1 MKAPEDITK
10 EQLIRDLTD
19 LRSRI
24 TELER
29 SEEDRRKRH
38 DELIRVTAMYE
49 GLFEFSPDAIIV
61 VGRDGE
67 IVRVNK
73 QAEKLFGYSRNEL
86 LNLSHEILLPKRLRE
101 IHGEHRRK
109 FMSEPRRIRPMGTGL
124 ELYGKGKDGSEFSV
138 DIALGPLKAGDDI
151 VIVAVIRDVSERVRD
166 ATERKRAE
174 EGLRE
179 SENRYRTLFNA
190 LDEGFCIVEV
200 IFDDNKNP
208 VDYRFLEINPSF
220 EKQTGLI
227 AAQGKRMR
235 ELAPKHEKHWFE
247 IYGKIALTGE
257 PVRFQNR
264 ADQLHRW
271 YDVYAFRIGKP
282 EDRQVAVLF
291 NDITGRKESEDT
303 LKLTRFSVDHASV
316 SAFLISKDAHILYV
330 NEQTCRSLGY
340 SREELLVMTIPDL
353 DPKVTMSAWNGIWE
367 KLKKEG
373 SWRAESLHR
382 KKDGTVIPVEI
393 SANYV
398 SFGGKEYDW
407 VYSTDISER
416 KRTENEI
423 RTTIDGME
431 KAEEALLK
439 SEERLKRAQE
449 IAHLGSWELDL
460 RNDHLTWSD
469 EVYRIFGL
477 QPQEFKAT
485 YEAFLEAVHPDDRAA
500 VDAAY
505 SGSLRDGR
513 DSYEIEHRV
522 VRKANSEVRVV
533 HEKCDHIRDE
543 SGKVVRSIGM
553 VHDITERKRAE
564 EALKR
569 AADTGERLR
578 DVMVGISSSRTFDD
592 ALKQLLNAALELA
605 GMEGGGVYVVEKGL
619 AVLRFQKCLP
629 AAFIHKVAH
638 MPMERPIIKAV
649 LKQKDLV
656 DLVEEFG
663 DMLEPFD
670 IHHAFSIPLRVRDE
684 PFGFLN
690 VGSTRLETPAQVDIQ
705 TLNILATG
713 TESLLHR
720 LLIENELRESEAQL
734 SAILHNTPAAVYML
748 GTDGR
753 LIHVNR
759 RFEEV
764 FGITSVRST
773 GMSLQDLFP
782 RETAALLLSNN
793 QKVIES
799 RTALEFEE
807 VIPQSDGLH
816 VYASVKS
823 PLLDASGQAYAIV
836 GISTDIS
843 ERKKME
849 EEIRHLAHHDALT
862 GLPNRRLFRDITL
875 LELAQARRN
884 RRKLAILFLDL
895 DRFKEINDTL
905 GHEAGDDLL
914 KQAAGLFRETIRASD
929 TVARIGGDEFNIIL
943 ADIGRP
949 EDVSDIAHK
958 IIRRFRSP
966 FLVSG
971 NELNVTTSIGISVY
985 PDDSTEIDTL
995 LRYAD
1000 IAMYHAKESGRNTF
1014 RFYNPAINIRSLE
1027 RMQLGNMLRRSIE
1040 MEELVVYYQPQID
1053 IQNKRMVCAEALV
1066 RWRHP
1071 EQGFLTPDRF
1081 LAQAEE
1087 TGFITEID
1095 EWALKTACAQVRSWI
1110 ESGLPHVCIT
1120 VNLSAR
1126 QFEKP
1131 DLVERIASILKE
1143 TRMEPGH
1150 LNLEVTET
1158 TAMSDVD
1165 RTASQLRQLREMGA
1179 HVSIDD
1185 FGTGYSSLNYLK
1197 KLPIE
1202 RLKIDKSF
1210 IRDIAHDPDDRAI
1223 ISAVTSMAHKMGI
1236 RTVAEGV
1243 ETEEQLAFLRSIECD
1258 EVQGFLFSRPLPAEK
1273 FKELVSLR

>member
-1 MKAPEDITK
+1 MKAHEDITK

-19 LRSRI
+19 LRARI

-38 DELIRVTAMYE
+38 DELIRITAMYE

-67 IVRVNK
+67 VVRINK
-73 QAEKLFGYSRNEL
+73 QAEKLFGYSGTEL
-86 LNLSHEILLPKRLRE
+86 LSLQVEVLLPERFRE
-101 IHGEHRRK
+101 RHREHRREYI
-109 FMSEPRRIRPMGTGL
+109 SDPHIRPMGTGL
-124 ELYGKGKDGSEFSV
+124 ELYGRKKDGSEFSV
-138 DIALGPLKAGDDI
+138 DIALGPLKAGDNS
-151 VIVAVIRDVSERVRD
+151 VVMAVIRDISERKGAEANLRRTQTLLSEAEELSQSGAWEWDIVANRWTFSEGWHKIHGSRKRTLTPVELLPIVHPEDRPAIEQALDGARKGVRPYDIEHRIIREDTGEVRVVRARGRYVRD
-166 ATERKRAE
+166 AAGTVVRVCGFAQDITEQKQAE
-174 EGLRE
+174 KALAA

-190 LDEGFCIVEV
+190 IDEGFCIIEV
-200 IFDDNKNP
+200 MFDDNEKP
-208 VDYRFLEINPSF
+208 ADYRFLEINPSF

-235 ELAPKHEKHWFE
+235 ELAPKHEEHWFE

-264 ADQLHRW
+264 AAQLHRW
-271 YDVYAFRIGKP
+271 YDVYAFRVGRP
-282 EDRQVAVLF
+282 ENRHVAILF
-291 NDITGRKESEDT
+291 NDITKRKETEET
-303 LKLTRFSVDHASV
+303 LKLTQFSVDHASV
-316 SAFLISKDAHILYV
+316 SVFLISKDARILYV
-330 NEQTCRSLGY
+330 NEQACSSLAY
-340 SREELLVMTIPDL
+340 SQKELLEMTIPDL
-353 DPKVTMSAWNGIWE
+353 DPEVPMSAWNDIWAR
-367 KLKKEG
+367 LKKIG
-373 SWRAESLHR
+373 SWRFESLHR
-382 KKDGTVIPVEI
+382 KKDGTLIPVEI

-398 SFGGKEYDW
+398 SFGGREYDW
-407 VYSTDISER
+407 AYSVDISER
-416 KRTENEI
+416 KRAENELTRSYELI
-423 RTTIDGME
+423 KTTVDSMM
-431 KAEEALLK
+431 KAEEALRK

-460 RNDHLTWSD
+460 RTDHLTWSD

-485 YEAFLEAVHPDDRAA
+485 YGAFLEAVHPDDRAA

-505 SGSLRDGR
+505 SGSLREGR
-513 DSYEIEHRV
+513 DTYEIEHRV
-522 VRKANSEVRVV
+522 VRKSNEEVRVV

-543 SGKVVRSIGM
+543 SGKVVRSVGM
-553 VHDITERKRAE
+553 VHDITERKR
-564 EALKR
+564 
-569 AADTGERLR
+569 
-578 DVMVGISSSRTFDD
+578 
-592 ALKQLLNAALELA
+592 
-605 GMEGGGVYVVEKGL
+605 
-619 AVLRFQKCLP
+619 
-629 AAFIHKVAH
+629 
-638 MPMERPIIKAV
+638 
-649 LKQKDLV
+649 
-656 DLVEEFG
+656 
-663 DMLEPFD
+663 
-670 IHHAFSIPLRVRDE
+670 
-684 PFGFLN
+684 
-690 VGSTRLETPAQVDIQ
+690 
-705 TLNILATG
+705 
-713 TESLLHR
+713 
-720 LLIENELRESEAQL
+720 
-734 SAILHNTPAAVYML
+734 
-748 GTDGR
+748 
-753 LIHVNR
+753 
-759 RFEEV
+759 
-764 FGITSVRST
+764 
-773 GMSLQDLFP
+773 
-782 RETAALLLSNN
+782 
-793 QKVIES
+793 
-799 RTALEFEE
+799 
-807 VIPQSDGLH
+807 
-816 VYASVKS
+816 
-823 PLLDASGQAYAIV
+823 
-836 GISTDIS
+836 
-843 ERKKME
+843 ME

-862 GLPNRRLFRDITL
+862 GLPNRRLFRDITV

-905 GHEAGDDLL
+905 GHDAGDDLL
-914 KQAAGLFRETIRASD
+914 KQTAGLFRETIRASD

-949 EDVSDIAHK
+949 EDVSDIAQK

-966 FLVSG
+966 FSISG

-1014 RFYNPAINIRSLE
+1014 RFYNPAINVRSIE
-1027 RMQLGNMLRRSIE
+1027 RMRLGNMLRRSIE

-1053 IQNKRMVCAEALV
+1053 IQNKRMICAEALV
-1066 RWRHP
+1066 RWQHP

-1095 EWALKTACAQVRSWI
+1095 EWALKTACTQVRSWI

-1131 DLVERIASILKE
+1131 DLVYRISSILKE
-1143 TRMEPGH
+1143 TSMEPGH

-1223 ISAVTSMAHKMGI
+1223 ISAVTSMARKMGI

-1243 ETEEQLAFLRSIECD
+1243 ETEEQLSFLRSTECD
-1258 EVQGFLFSRPLPAEK
+1258 EVQGFLFGRPVASRE
-1273 FKELVSLR
+1273 FGELIAKST